1 MKETMVMT
9 DRLFTFLEVL
19 LAVLLAVGAGLCAGA
34 AGSVVLG
41 VGVGLVSFA
50 LVSFVL
56 VFVAQLPAPSK
67 GGG

>member
-1 MKETMVMT
+1 MKELMMMS

-19 LAVLLAVGAGLCAGA
+19 LAVLLAAGAGLCAGA

-41 VGVGLVSFA
+41 VGVGLVTFA
-50 LVSFVL
+50 LAAGFL